1 MFITNAGQT
10 LRCRVDTIST
20 MGRAVQGVRLM
31 DLAPG
36 EKVVSIARLAERD
49 DETGGEDARGD
60 DDADAGDSGG
70 DSSEPGGD
78 ASEG

>member
-1 MFITNAGQT
+1 
-10 LRCRVDTIST
+10 

-36 EKVVSIARLAERD
+36 EKVVSMARLAERD
-49 DETGGEDARGD
+49 DETGGD
-60 DDADAGDSGG
+60 DGDAGDSDG
-70 DSSEPGGD
+70 DSGGSGGD